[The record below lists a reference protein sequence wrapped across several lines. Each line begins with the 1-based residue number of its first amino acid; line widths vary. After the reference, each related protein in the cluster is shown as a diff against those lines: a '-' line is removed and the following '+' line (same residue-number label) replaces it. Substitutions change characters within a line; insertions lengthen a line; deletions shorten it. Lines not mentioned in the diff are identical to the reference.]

1 MMEELRSALRQT
13 GALVTHSSW
22 RNVEL
27 MSRGMGK
34 AAALRWLAV
43 IVPLT
48 VVLVLA
54 VIAARHF
61 ARAQPGMIDYDR
73 PGVDITAE
81 GPEAF
86 TDQWYKWR

>member
-1 MMEELRSALRQT
+1 MSVEQRVMSAVARVDLF
-13 GALVTHSSW
+13 LCS
-22 RNVEL
+22 
-27 MSRGMGK
+27 
-34 AAALRWLAV
+34 ALRWLAV
-43 IVPLT
+43 VLPLT

-54 VIAARHF
+54 VIAACHF

>member
-1 MMEELRSALRQT
+1 MSVEQRVMSAVARVDLF
-13 GALVTHSSW
+13 LCS
-22 RNVEL
+22 
-27 MSRGMGK
+27 
-34 AAALRWLAV
+34 ALRWLAV
-43 IVPLT
+43 VLPLT

-73 PGVDITAE
+73 PGVDITSE

-86 TDQWYKWR
+86 TDQWTKWR